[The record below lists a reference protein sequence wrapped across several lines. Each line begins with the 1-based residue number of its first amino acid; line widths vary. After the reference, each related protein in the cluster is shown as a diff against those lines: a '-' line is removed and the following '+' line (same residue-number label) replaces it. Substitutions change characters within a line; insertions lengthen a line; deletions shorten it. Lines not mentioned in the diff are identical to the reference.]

1 VLDKTS
7 NRTTVPG
14 PSSSTRETAAPAVG
28 FRIAA
33 LEATGAAVATAILYL
48 ATLAGNHSET
58 EDTIPFAVR
67 LRDHPHSDAPHLI
80 YDWFSW
86 FAYHLAHALGITN
99 DPLRPAQVKNAL
111 FGAAAVGILWLILRR
126 AGRTRLVAATA
137 SGVLALSYGYWWN
150 NVEGDVY
157 ALSAFA
163 AVLCLALAFRAVEQP
178 SSRSFAFLGLANGV
192 AVLTHTA
199 NVFFAGVA
207 AAALLLA
214 RHRGALREWWKPAA
228 AYASTASAVVIS
240 AYAVAAAILRLG
252 SVHAFR
258 EWFTA
263 TTGQG
268 QFGHVNA
275 AMFPKGVVADGR
287 ALIGGHFA
295 LSFGFVGRFVSRH
308 FPDKPLR
315 EEYYFLQGY
324 SHTLAVFL
332 LALTVVAILSVVVL
346 AASWV
351 RMPNLDARGRALGF
365 LCLAWI
371 VSYLPILLYWD
382 PFNIELW
389 YIFWIPAAVLLA
401 LPLHDAARLFPGRLA
416 TAVAATLL
424 GSLLIVNFFGSV
436 WPQHDN
442 SKDYWRVRA
451 EWYRAHTG
459 PSDTVLATGYLQTGY
474 LGYLTKARVI
484 DADRIFVT
492 SNGTSAAI
500 AEIRRQLRSGN
511 PQHVYISGEV
521 FHPYADVPAGCG
533 AGPEICK
540 EATALR
546 RAFLG
551 HSRLLV
557 RQGREQ
563 VWELSSAGSL
573 AAVQSTP
580 KSERPPV
587 VERRTLALGQAL
599 R

>member
-1 VLDKTS
+1 
-7 NRTTVPG
+7 VPN
-14 PSSSTRETAAPAVG
+14 PPSSTRVTTAPTVG
-28 FRIAA
+28 LRIAA

-67 LRDHPHSDAPHLI
+67 LRDYPHSDAPHLI

-86 FAYHLAHALGITN
+86 CAYHLARALGVTN

-111 FGAAAVGILWLILRR
+111 FGAAVVGILWLILRR

-137 SGVLALSYGYWWN
+137 SGVLALSYGFWWN

-157 ALSAFA
+157 AISAFT
-163 AVLCLALAFRAVEQP
+163 AVLCLALAYRAVEQP
-178 SSRSFAFLGLANGV
+178 STRSFAFLGLANGV
-192 AVLTHTA
+192 AVLAHTA

-214 RHRGALREWWKPAA
+214 RHRGTLRRWWKPGA
-228 AYASTASAVVIS
+228 AYALTASAVVIP
-240 AYAVAAAILRLG
+240 AYAIAAAILNLG

-268 QFGHVNA
+268 QFGHVNS
-275 AMFPKGVVADGR
+275 AMFAKGAVADGR

-295 LSFGFVGRFVSRH
+295 LSFGFVERFITRH
-308 FPDKPLR
+308 FPDRPLR
-315 EEYYFLQGY
+315 EEYFFLHGY

-332 LALTVVAILSVVVL
+332 LALTAVVVLLVVVL
-346 AASWV
+346 AASWA
-351 RMPNLDARGRALGF
+351 RRPNLDARGRTLAF
-365 LCLAWI
+365 LCLAWM

-389 YIFWIPAAVLLA
+389 YVFWIPGAILLA
-401 LPLHDAARLFPGRLA
+401 LPLNDARRLFPGRVA
-416 TAVAATLL
+416 TVVAATLL
-424 GSLLIVNFFGSV
+424 GSLLTVNLFGSV

-451 EWYRAHTG
+451 EWYRAHTS
-459 PSDTVLATGYLQTGY
+459 PSDTVLATGYLETGY
-474 LGYLTKARVI
+474 LGYLTKARVV

-500 AEIRRQLRSGN
+500 AEIRRQLRSGR
-511 PQHVYISGEV
+511 PKHVYISGEV
-521 FHPYADVPAGCG
+521 FHPFADVSAGCR
-533 AGPEICK
+533 AGPAICN

-557 RQGREQ
+557 RQAGEQ

-580 KSERPPV
+580 KANGSPV
-587 VERRTLALGQAL
+587 VERRALALGQRL

>member
-1 VLDKTS
+1 M
-7 NRTTVPG
+7 VPDP
-14 PSSSTRETAAPAVG
+14 PSARENTAPVVG
-28 FRIAA
+28 LRVAA

-67 LRDHPHSDAPHLI
+67 LRDNPHSDAPHLI

-86 FAYHLAHALGITN
+86 CAYHLAHALGITN

-126 AGRTRLVAATA
+126 TGRTRLVAATA
-137 SGVLALSYGYWWN
+137 SGVLALSYGFWWN
-150 NVEGDVY
+150 DVEGDVY

-163 AVLCLALAFRAVEQP
+163 AILCLGCAYRAVEHP
-178 SSRSFAFLGLANGV
+178 SSRSFALLGLANGV
-192 AVLTHTA
+192 AVLVHTA

-207 AAALLLA
+207 AAALFLA
-214 RHRGALREWWKPAA
+214 RHRGTLRRWWKPAA
-228 AYASTASAVVIS
+228 AYAATASAIVIP
-240 AYAVAAAILRLG
+240 AYAIAAAILHLG

-268 QFGHVNA
+268 QFGHING
-275 AMFPKGVVADGR
+275 AMFPKGAVADGR

-295 LSFGFVGRFVSRH
+295 LSFGFVGRFISRH

-315 EEYYFLQGY
+315 EEYFFLQGY

-332 LALTVVAILSVVVL
+332 LALTIVVL
-346 AASWV
+346 LLVGVLAVSWL
-351 RMPNLDARGRALGF
+351 RRPRLDARGRVLGF
-365 LCLAWI
+365 LCLAWL
-371 VSYLPILLYWD
+371 VSYLPILFYWD

-389 YIFWIPAAVLLA
+389 YVFWIPAAVLLA
-401 LPLHDAARLFPGRLA
+401 LPLADAGRLFPGRVA
-416 TAVAATLL
+416 TVVASTLL
-424 GSLLIVNFFGSV
+424 GSLLIVNLLGSV

-451 EWYRAHTG
+451 AWYRAHTSS
-459 PSDTVLATGYLQTGY
+459 SDTVLATGYLETGY
-474 LGYLTKARVI
+474 LSYLTKARVI

-500 AEIRRQLRSGN
+500 AEIRRKLRSGR
-511 PQHVYISGEV
+511 PRHVYISGEV
-521 FHPYADVPAGCG
+521 FHPFADVAAGCR
-533 AGPEICK
+533 AGPGICK